1 MRQKKLGNILYVMS
15 QSPYKLTEDLDV
27 SIIYVDTNLYD
38 EFVKLNQSLDLT
50 RYNYLLLRKSDPP
63 YWPYVN
69 AKEERDFDFDTL
81 TFNVSSYLDE
91 NKTMTLQELSV
102 PEDFDGEIKYYL
114 DGEQL
119 DSSTFVLENASIYTV
134 SAITSNSS
142 IYEDDTNSVYS
153 IIYEKFKRDC
163 TLSFDTSSYNVSSYI
178 DESYNGTLQDVNNVP
193 ENVLVKYYLNNN
205 VLNSSTYTISNP
217 GIYKITAAIENDSLY
232 NDTSVS
238 YLVNY
243 TKVKRDAVL
252 SFANATVDVST
263 FVDQTKT
270 MTLQEVNGLP
280 TGQTANYYLDSSLLS
295 SNSIIL
301 SNAGN
306 YVVTAKIE
314 NSSYYNDA
322 SASYLIVYTKEKRN
336 ATLSFANAVVE
347 ETVEDVTEYSG
358 NVQTVSGLPTGVT
371 ANYYIGNTLL
381 SNGVISI
388 NNLEEGENTFTITA
402 KIEND
407 PVYNNAQASYTLS
420 ITMEISSFENK
431 YLTFEALDEGTFS
444 FNYSVN
450 QDTSLLSYSLDNGKT
465 WVELPKN
472 TSTATVHQG
481 ERIIWKGEIPAN
493 NNGIGKFRATP
504 AYNRI
509 NLEGNIMSLIYS
521 DDFKGKTTL
530 SSNQFNGLFNR
541 YYNTDSNV
549 HVINASN
556 LILPATTLTTN
567 CYYRLFDKQRLT
579 TAPELPATTLAQ
591 DCYKWM
597 FRQCGSLNYIKAA
610 CPPNSEANKNDWVNQ
625 VAATGTYVI
634 SDPNYNINDG
644 IIYSTSCVPV
654 GWVIKDYQGN
664 VINPK
669 IIVSFTNSNNL
680 SNNTPINEQFTIPSY
695 QITTNPAAASSEVV
709 YSYSTDNST
718 WTTIPQYLDTT
729 TLGTFTYYIK
739 AEISNSATY
748 IDKSQVF
755 TYTYKVKQTITDF
768 EEYTCLNDIENLNS
782 LLDTSVLK
790 FNDCVLDLSESLTN
804 GNNVYVQLRDTVTNQ
819 TSDTYN
825 GIRTLSASGTYDFNL
840 RENSKNKKIQDVGN
854 FVANHSGYYQYHFTN
869 TMQIYAI
876 QSNVRKDKVY
886 FKLPYY
892 PPKQNANISFQNSVV
907 NVSTY
912 VGEDYTGTIQSLRN
926 VPSGVTPKYYLDSSL
941 LSSNNITLTTTGNHT
956 VVGAIENDANY
967 NDISTSYTINYTREK
982 KDATLRVNF
991 SPASGQ
997 TYQQDEVVTIPTI
1010 TTNNYPV
1017 SVNPTISYSTDGEN
1031 YSNSLPQYVD
1041 TSTAGTYAIY
1051 VKQEILN
1058 SDSTYKPQ
1066 SVVSTWEYTVA
1077 SD

>member
-1 MRQKKLGNILYVMS
+1 
-15 QSPYKLTEDLDV
+15 
-27 SIIYVDTNLYD
+27 
-38 EFVKLNQSLDLT
+38 
-50 RYNYLLLRKSDPP
+50 
-63 YWPYVN
+63 
-69 AKEERDFDFDTL
+69 
-81 TFNVSSYLDE
+81 
-91 NKTMTLQELSV
+91 
-102 PEDFDGEIKYYL
+102 
-114 DGEQL
+114 
-119 DSSTFVLENASIYTV
+119 
-134 SAITSNSS
+134 
-142 IYEDDTNSVYS
+142 
-153 IIYEKFKRDC
+153 
-163 TLSFDTSSYNVSSYI
+163 
-178 DESYNGTLQDVNNVP
+178 
-193 ENVLVKYYLNNN
+193 
-205 VLNSSTYTISNP
+205 
-217 GIYKITAAIENDSLY
+217 
-232 NDTSVS
+232 
-238 YLVNY
+238 
-243 TKVKRDAVL
+243 
-252 SFANATVDVST
+252 
-263 FVDQTKT
+263 

-869 TMQIYAI
+869 TM
-876 QSNVRKDKVY
+876 
-886 FKLPYY
+886 
-892 PPKQNANISFQNSVV
+892 
-907 NVSTY
+907 
-912 VGEDYTGTIQSLRN
+912 
-926 VPSGVTPKYYLDSSL
+926 
-941 LSSNNITLTTTGNHT
+941 
-956 VVGAIENDANY
+956 
-967 NDISTSYTINYTREK
+967 
-982 KDATLRVNF
+982 
-991 SPASGQ
+991 
-997 TYQQDEVVTIPTI
+997 
-1010 TTNNYPV
+1010 
-1017 SVNPTISYSTDGEN
+1017 
-1031 YSNSLPQYVD
+1031 
-1041 TSTAGTYAIY
+1041 
-1051 VKQEILN
+1051 
-1058 SDSTYKPQ
+1058 
-1066 SVVSTWEYTVA
+1066 
-1077 SD
+1077 